1 MAFDEASIID
11 LAKLT
16 LPGDTPCG
24 RDISADDEE
33 FLAIEAEIVKLDRI
47 DLGEPDWGL
56 LEQASLNILRT
67 KSKDVQVAYALALTL
82 FKRNRYAGLA
92 ATLGLLAEMV
102 SGFWDNLFPARPRR
116 RKAKIE
122 SLGEFLVER
131 GWLGGDG
138 QPRAD
143 DFDALDSCVARLEQL
158 KTGLTEKMPDD
169 PPDFGKLAR
178 KLKELAATRPKA
190 AAPAPAAVAGAPAP
204 AGAGAA
210 AAGAFV
216 AGEIQDVSAAI
227 KAILSAATYL
237 RQADAT
243 NPVPYAT
250 VRFIK
255 WARIELPATDAA
267 RRQIE
272 PPEKS
277 LVEALGHQ
285 FTKGMWEPL
294 LASAEGAFRAN
305 DPLWLD
311 LQRYACAALQGLG
324 PPFERARA
332 TIMDV
337 TGALVR
343 RLGSGMY
350 DLAFRDGTPLCGGE
364 TKMWLEAEV
373 VKAQGGGGGGAAA
386 GDGKLTE
393 AWEGARKLAGT
404 GKLAEAVKALQDGL
418 LACAQRRDRFLWR
431 LRIAQLCFDAKRLQ
445 LAAPLLE
452 ECYEEI
458 RRYHIDEWE
467 PALAVEVARTL
478 YRCRK
483 ALTTAEKQA
492 TPEAVARVQDSYAW
506 LCQLD
511 PLAALAAEPAGQ

>member
-33 FLAIEAEIVKLDRI
+33 FLAIEAEVVKLDRI

-56 LEQASLNILRT
+56 LEQASLSILRT
-67 KSKDVQVAYALALTL
+67 KSKDVQVAYALALTS
-82 FKRNRYAGLA
+82 FKKNRYPGLA
-92 ATLGLLAEMV
+92 ASLGLLAELV
-102 SGFWDNLFPARPRR
+102 AGFWDNLFPARPRR
-116 RKAKIE
+116 RKSKIE
-122 SLGEFLVER
+122 SLGEFLIDR
-131 GWLGGDG
+131 GWLSGDG
-138 QPRAD
+138 QPRSD
-143 DFDALDSCVARLEQL
+143 DFDALDRCVARLEQL
-158 KTGLTEKMPDD
+158 KTALTEKMPDD
-169 PPDFGKLAR
+169 PPDFAKFAR

-190 AAPAPAAVAGAPAP
+190 AEPAPAPAAGGPAP
-204 AGAGAA
+204 AGGAA
-210 AAGAFV
+210 TGAAAFV
-216 AGEIQDVSAAI
+216 AGEVQDVSGAV
-227 KAILSAATYL
+227 KAVLGAATYL
-237 RQADAT
+237 RQADAS
-243 NPVPYAT
+243 NPLPYAIT
-250 VRFIK
+250 RFVK
-255 WARIELPATDAA
+255 WGRIELPATDAA

-277 LVEALGHQ
+277 LVEGLTHQ
-285 FTKGMWEPL
+285 MTKGLWEPL
-294 LASAEGAFRAN
+294 LGSAEGAFRSN

-324 PPFERARA
+324 PPFERAR
-332 TIMDV
+332 TTVMDL

-343 RLGSGMY
+343 RLGSGVY

-373 VKAQGGGGGGAAA
+373 VKPQGGGGGGAVA

-418 LACAQRRDRFLWR
+418 LTCAQRRDRFLWR

-452 ECYEEI
+452 E
-458 RRYHIDEWE
+458 
-467 PALAVEVARTL
+467 
-478 YRCRK
+478 
-483 ALTTAEKQA
+483 
-492 TPEAVARVQDSYAW
+492 
-506 LCQLD
+506 
-511 PLAALAAEPAGQ
+511 